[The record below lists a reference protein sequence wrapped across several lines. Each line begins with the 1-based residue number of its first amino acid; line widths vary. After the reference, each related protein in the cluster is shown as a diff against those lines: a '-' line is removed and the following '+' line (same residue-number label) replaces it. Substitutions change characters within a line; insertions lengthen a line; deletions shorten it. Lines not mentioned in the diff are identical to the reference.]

1 MYVGQMVI
9 FDSEAIAESDDVIAI
24 WATANV
30 GMLSDIRF
38 KLSITRQFAEQR
50 KLLFKAEQIASFIW
64 VALEDFQNLV
74 AQELER
80 GRTELV
86 L

>member
-1 MYVGQMVI
+1 MFMGPAVI

-24 WATANV
+24 WATATV
-30 GMLSDIRF
+30 GISSDIRF
-38 KLSITRQFAEQR
+38 KLSITRKFAEQR
-50 KLLFKAEQIASFIW
+50 KIPFKVGHITSFIW
-64 VALEDFQNLV
+64 VALDDFQNLV
-74 AQELER
+74 AQQLEL